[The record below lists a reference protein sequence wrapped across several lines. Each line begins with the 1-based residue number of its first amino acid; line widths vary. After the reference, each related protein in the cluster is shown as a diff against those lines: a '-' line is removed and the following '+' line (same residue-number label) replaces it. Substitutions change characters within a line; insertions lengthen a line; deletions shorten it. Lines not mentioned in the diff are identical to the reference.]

1 MDGVVCLHSSL
12 PGGSMT
18 GYNLGNTATHEVG
31 HVSVWCGGPEPGIA
45 RSQ

>member
-18 GYNLGNTATHEVG
+18 GYNLGEQKALGQLRVFRG
-31 HVSVWCGGPEPGIA
+31 
-45 RSQ
+45 